1 MKKLALSIVL
11 FTIPLFMIAQSN
23 LKIGHINSQELMQA
37 MPESD
42 SAQVKLEKITKDL
55 ENQFQTMQKE
65 YDNKYQE
72 FVSKKDTYTE
82 LIRQTKGT
90 ELQEIGGRIQQ
101 FQQSAEQDI
110 QLQRMN
116 LYKPILEKAN
126 KAIAEVAKENGFT
139 YILDLA
145 QGGVIF
151 YAETSI
157 DILPLTKQK
166 LGLSNKP
173 RPTAVPSKK

>member
-1 MKKLALSIVL
+1 MKNLILTIVV
-11 FTIPLFMIAQSN
+11 FVIPLLLSAQTT
-23 LKIGHINSQELMQA
+23 LKIGHINSQDLMQA

-42 SAQVKLEKITKDL
+42 SAQVKLEKMTKDL
-55 ENQFQTMQKE
+55 ENQFQAMQKE
-65 YDNKYQE
+65 YDNKYKE

-82 LIRQTKGT
+82 LIRQTKST
-90 ELQEIGGRIQQ
+90 ELQEIGVRIQQ

-116 LYKPILEKAN
+116 IYKPILEKAN

-139 YILDLA
+139 YILDLV

-151 YAETSI
+151 YSETST

-166 LGLSNKP
+166 LGLPNKP
-173 RPTAVPSKK
+173 GPSKK

>member
-1 MKKLALSIVL
+1 MKNLILTIVV
-11 FTIPLFMIAQSN
+11 FVIPLLLSAQTT
-23 LKIGHINSQELMQA
+23 LKIGHINSQDLMQA

-42 SAQVKLEKITKDL
+42 SAQVKLEKMTKDL
-55 ENQFQTMQKE
+55 ENQFQAMQKE
-65 YDNKYQE
+65 YDNKYKE

-82 LIRQTKGT
+82 LIRQTKST
-90 ELQEIGGRIQQ
+90 ELQEIGVRIQQ

-116 LYKPILEKAN
+116 IYKPILEKAN

-151 YAETSI
+151 YSETST

-166 LGLSNKP
+166 LGLPNKP
-173 RPTAVPSKK
+173 GPSKK

>member
-1 MKKLALSIVL
+1 MKNLILTIVV
-11 FTIPLFMIAQSN
+11 FVIPLLLSAQTT
-23 LKIGHINSQELMQA
+23 LKIGHINSQDLMQA

-42 SAQVKLEKITKDL
+42 SAQVKLEKMTKDL
-55 ENQFQTMQKE
+55 ENQFQAMQKE
-65 YDNKYQE
+65 YDNKYKE

-82 LIRQTKGT
+82 LIRQTKST

-116 LYKPILEKAN
+116 TYKPILEKAN

-151 YAETSI
+151 YSETST

-166 LGLSNKP
+166 LGLPNKP
-173 RPTAVPSKK
+173 GPSKK